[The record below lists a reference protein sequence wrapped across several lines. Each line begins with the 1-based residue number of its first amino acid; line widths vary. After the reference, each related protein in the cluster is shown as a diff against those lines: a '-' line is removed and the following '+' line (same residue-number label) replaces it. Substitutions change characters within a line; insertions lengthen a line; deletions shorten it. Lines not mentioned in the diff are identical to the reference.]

1 MKQTEGLKNLYKK
14 NKKLS
19 KMKFKLFK
27 NKKKSEKISE
37 TSIPINLLLKSKNKN
52 LSYKKIFIKKIIKQ
66 TKCKKLSMNCKENRQ
81 TKNKKRKKT
90 PKLIILYFKN
100 SKTNSETKKK
110 KLNHKFKVKE
120 KNIQNTFQPII
131 LK

>member
-1 MKQTEGLKNLYKK
+1 
-14 NKKLS
+14 
-19 KMKFKLFK
+19 
-27 NKKKSEKISE
+27 
-37 TSIPINLLLKSKNKN
+37 
-52 LSYKKIFIKKIIKQ
+52 
-66 TKCKKLSMNCKENRQ
+66 MNCKENRQ

-120 KNIQNTFQPII
+120 KNIQNTF
-131 LK
+131 

>member
-52 LSYKKIFIKKIIKQ
+52 LSYKKIFIKKIIK
-66 TKCKKLSMNCKENRQ
+66 
-81 TKNKKRKKT
+81 
-90 PKLIILYFKN
+90 
-100 SKTNSETKKK
+100 
-110 KLNHKFKVKE
+110 
-120 KNIQNTFQPII
+120 
-131 LK
+131 